1 MPQEDV
7 LAVRVDHISRPIWRS
22 IICYLHNEED
32 VRNVILRRG
41 RVAIVRYRLQPETRR
56 SANADLTTAS
66 ADINGASCLV
76 HVYIAGLPN
85 QPCGVGHAIRQ
96 AAIGRALNLTDG
108 WRDCPIE
115 EIHIIVVIEFEP
127 LTVIDRSAPRN
138 VT

>member
-32 VRNVILRRG
+32 VRNVSLRRG
-41 RVAIVRYRLQPETRR
+41 RVAVVCERFRSRR
-56 SANADLTTAS
+56 NRWRGANADLTTAP
-66 ADINGASCLV
+66 ADINGASRLV

-85 QPCGVGHAIRQ
+85 QPCGVGQAIRQ

-115 EIHIIVVIEFEP
+115 EIHIIVVIEF
-127 LTVIDRSAPRN
+127 
-138 VT
+138 